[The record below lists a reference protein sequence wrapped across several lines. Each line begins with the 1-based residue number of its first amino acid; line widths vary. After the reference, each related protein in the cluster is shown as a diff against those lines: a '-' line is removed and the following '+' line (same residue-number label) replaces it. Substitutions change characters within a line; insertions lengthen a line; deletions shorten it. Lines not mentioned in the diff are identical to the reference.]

1 MTLFR
6 PNTTCALYSSSEKT
20 DIYGNPSFEKPK
32 TTPCAVVTYDLSR
45 LKTTVRADSSGSRG
59 RGEHLEG
66 VARFLFP
73 KTVQI
78 QRGDKVF
85 KDDYWLEVVEKH
97 PRYSVAG
104 VLDHWEI
111 DFHKT
116 EPVDAS

>member
-1 MTLFR
+1 MV
-6 PNTTCALYSSSEKT
+6 A
-20 DIYGNPSFEKPK
+20 
-32 TTPCAVVTYDLSR
+32 YDLSR

-73 KTVQI
+73 KTVDI
-78 QRGDKVF
+78 NRGDKVF
-85 KDDYWLEVVEKH
+85 KDDYWLEVIEKH

-111 DFHKT
+111 DFERT
-116 EPVDAS
+116 EAVDAS